1 MIEINKIYNENNC
14 ETLRRM
20 PDGFLDCIVTSPPYW
35 GLRDYGVEGQLGL
48 ERTVEE
54 YILKLVNIFDLCK
67 AKLKTTGTCW
77 VNLGDTYIS
86 EGGASRHKGYADPKY
101 SNGRNGEHIEP
112 HAYPQTFLPK
122 SLANV
127 PNQFSIEM
135 CRRGWILRNE
145 IIWWKPNAM
154 PQSAKDRFTVDYEKL
169 FFFTK
174 DKKYYFKQILEKSLW
189 AEFDKRSQVE
199 GGVRHK
205 SGKSLKGEYASDGVG
220 YTNGGYRNKRSV
232 WRINTEATAEA
243 HFATYPEDLVS
254 PCIISGC
261 PENGI
266 VYDPFMGSG
275 TTARVAAKLSR
286 NYVGSEINPDYLTIA
301 ERKVKAVT
309 DQFTLQYEAL

>member
-1 MIEINKIYNENNC
+1 M
-14 ETLRRM
+14 
-20 PDGFLDCIVTSPPYW
+20 
-35 GLRDYGVEGQLGL
+35 
-48 ERTVEE
+48 
-54 YILKLVNIFDLCK
+54 
-67 AKLKTTGTCW
+67 
-77 VNLGDTYIS
+77 
-86 EGGASRHKGYADPKY
+86 
-101 SNGRNGEHIEP
+101 
-112 HAYPQTFLPK
+112 
-122 SLANV
+122 
-127 PNQFSIEM
+127 
-135 CRRGWILRNE
+135 
-145 IIWWKPNAM
+145 
-154 PQSAKDRFTVDYEKL
+154 
-169 FFFTK
+169 
-174 DKKYYFKQILEKSLW
+174 
-189 AEFDKRSQVE
+189 DKRSQVE

-301 ERKVKAVT
+301 ERKVKTIT